1 MRRICLAIVTAL
13 ALALPAAAGADSG
26 LIAVGR
32 SIGPVSLGMAR
43 EQVIATIGQPSRV
56 DRFAWPSGQSGS
68 TGVYRKHGGLFRV
81 SYAAGKVV
89 GVEAASRFY
98 RTASGIGP
106 GTPFATAQAA
116 PGFRPDA
123 CTGGFMR
130 TTRGATTF
138 LVPFD
143 PAGVIRR
150 VVILKLGYFDC

>member
-68 TGVYRKHGGLFRV
+68 FASTTPAPVV
-81 SYAAGKVV
+81 SAKVLSSTRPPP
-89 GVEAASRFY
+89 ARSRQ
-98 RTASGIGP
+98 P
-106 GTPFATAQAA
+106 
-116 PGFRPDA
+116 
-123 CTGGFMR
+123 
-130 TTRGATTF
+130 
-138 LVPFD
+138 
-143 PAGVIRR
+143 
-150 VVILKLGYFDC
+150 